1 MRTQTDEMKK
11 PVGRPKKAESVYRV
25 KNNSM
30 DSWTPET
37 EMKKQR
43 GRPPKE
49 AVSAPEG
56 IIVPFDLDPSVKKH
70 YILLANELQALDV
83 DLVTYHRVHL
93 LLAKQ
98 YAFEDLCERELKKIG
113 GIAYKTAGESIGYR
127 EHPAAK
133 HLQMVR
139 GKILDLLKSLCL
151 TPSSRAGARF
161 EKETETNGFASLQ

>member
-1 MRTQTDEMKK
+1 MRTQTEDLKK
-11 PVGRPKKAESVYRV
+11 PVGRPKKEMVYRV

-49 AVSAPEG
+49 KVPVPEG
-56 IIVPFDLDPSVKKH
+56 LDVPVDLDPSVKKH
-70 YILLANELQALDV
+70 YILLSNELQALDI

-98 YAFEDLCERELKKIG
+98 YAFEEMCEKEIKRIG
-113 GIAYKTAGESIGYR
+113 GIAYKTGGESLGYR

-161 EKETETNGFASLQ
+161 EKEEESNGFASLQ